1 MGTTLLSFQGRQNYS
16 QNPPVVDRNKI
27 TVYENSTNTSLG
39 LATPTDADGDP
50 LTIRVARV
58 PRLGEVTKAD
68 GTVVKRNDIL
78 TSEEL
83 VGLEYDAPANY
94 NGKGYPGSFF
104 YFVNDGSFDI
114 LGSTR
119 ITLKPSPEHY
129 KPREVIVTLEDP
141 SNETFSNSIQS
152 LRDELDIEVVSTI
165 EAFDRE
171 VWKLPSSTT
180 VKEFIEEYDSRPE
193 IDIQPNYKNRLSRL
207 DHPNDPDYNNI
218 PDSVVP
224 PGRGVGRLWA
234 LNNKGQTGGK
244 DGADINAPKAWGYET
259 PELITP
265 VDDNGS
271 PKVRVAVIDTGV
283 DVDHPDLINNLDLS
297 AARNFVDGYN
307 NTDNISKEV
316 EDLDGHG
323 THVAGIIGAIGNNN
337 EGVVGVSWNVEIV
350 PIKAFDFDE
359 NDVPIGFDSDIIE
372 AIDYA
377 INDAQVDIIN
387 ASWGKPVGTP
397 YSKELKE
404 AISNVNHPSGRVPPL
419 FVAAAGNESNDNDNA
434 NLEMRTYPASYDL
447 NNIISVAATDHNDQ
461 LSPFSNY
468 GRKSV
473 DLAAP
478 GGSNLPDNNNNPHD
492 SSDIYSTVPVGTG
505 IDGGNYGYSAGTSAA
520 AAYVSG
526 AAALML
532 GTRRARRQTYPVGS
546 PMYNAL
552 DDLSAIELKDKLLE
566 VTTPNTPYM
575 PGNWPTATGGRLNL
589 YEGIRRQ
596 GIGWGDVH
604 FVTFDGRKYDLQSFG
619 DFIMAETAR
628 KDDDWVVQTR
638 QEPVVN
644 NRSVSINTAFA
655 TLVDGQ
661 RVVFNVKFPNNRLQI
676 DGVDFPLAS
685 GETKSIGNSK
695 IERNNN
701 KYTITYAGN
710 DGIIDIDDTTLTAF
724 DGNNHIN
731 IYISDS
737 ARMQG
742 LLGNNDGNPN
752 NDFALRD
759 GTQLPNNLTV
769 RQIHQQYG
777 ESWRVKEGESLFKNP
792 ATVID
797 LPEKFIS
804 LDDFPQDEVAAA
816 KAKVKKA
823 GITDENRVNA
833 VAFDLLA
840 TEDESFLSSAVEMF
854 NSLDGNSAPTDI
866 KLDNNTIDEN
876 VTPGA
881 TVGKLSTTD
890 PDNEDSF
897 TYALVEGV
905 GDRDNAGFNVDG
917 DQLKINGSPDY
928 ETQSSYSIR
937 VKTTDGKGASYEEQ
951 LTINV
956 NDLDDKAPTAATF
969 TPTDNATDIAIGT
982 SLVINFDENIQAGT
996 GNIIIKQ
1003 FSDNSVVE
1011 TINVTSSLVSI
1022 SNNTLTINPTADLAE
1037 RTKYYVEV
1045 EADAIQDTSGNNYLG
1060 IKNNSTWNF
1069 TTINNSPVQFD
1080 FNGDGVADIL
1090 WRKKIDSPANAE
1102 NQIWFMNDDGTVNNS
1117 APLKSNYS
1125 TWGVAG
1131 VGDFNADQVPDILWR
1146 NKYKRNE
1153 IWFMNDDG
1161 TFNSR
1166 TRLKRRGSSWSL
1178 GGVADFNADQA
1189 TDILWRNKYG
1199 YNEIWFMNDEGALNH
1214 RARSLGPDSSWDVAG
1229 VGDFNADQVA
1239 DILWRD
1245 QNENN
1250 MIWMMNDDGTVN
1262 NSARPDSLNSSW
1274 DVVGV
1279 ANFNADQVADILWR
1293 DEKGSSQIWLM
1304 NDQGKV
1310 QNSISLGSYDSP
1322 WNVKGMPDL
1331 NGDGVADILWRNE
1344 NNGANHIWLMN
1355 DDGTRNQIVDPG
1367 SLDSTWDIVGM

>member
-1 MGTTLLSFQGRQNYS
+1 M
-16 QNPPVVDRNKI
+16 
-27 TVYENSTNTSLG
+27 
-39 LATPTDADGDP
+39 
-50 LTIRVARV
+50 

-94 NGKGYPGSFF
+94 NGKGSPGSFF
-104 YFVNDGSFDI
+104 YFVNDGRFNI

-129 KPREVIVTLEDP
+129 KAREVIVTLEDP
-141 SNETFSNSIQS
+141 SNESFSNSIQS

-193 IDIQPNYKNRLSRL
+193 IDIQPNYKNRLSGL
-207 DHPNDPDYNNI
+207 YHPNDPDYNNI
-218 PDSVVP
+218 PDFVVP
-224 PGRGVGRLWA
+224 PGSGVGRLWA

-283 DVDHPDLINNLDLS
+283 DLTHPDLIDNLDLS
-297 AARNFVDGYN
+297 AARNFVGKYN
-307 NTDNISKEV
+307 NTDNISKDV
-316 EDLDGHG
+316 TDDDGHG

-350 PIKAFDFDE
+350 PIKAFRGED
-359 NDVPIGFDSDIIE
+359 NDIPFLEGPVAFDSDIIE

-377 INDAQVDIIN
+377 INDAKVDIIN
-387 ASWGKPVGTP
+387 ASWTNSAGQNDF
-397 YSKELKE
+397 SQSLMD
-404 AISNVNHPSGRVPPL
+404 AISNVNHSSGQEPPL
-419 FVAAAGNESNDNDNA
+419 FVAAAGNEKIDNDK
-434 NLEMRTYPASYDL
+434 TPVYPASYDL
-447 NNIISVAATDHNDQ
+447 DNIISVAATDHNDK

-468 GRKSV
+468 GIKSV

-478 GGSNLPDNNNNPHD
+478 GGSNLPPLDDNNNPHD
-492 SSDIYSTVPVGTG
+492 SSDIYSTVP
-505 IDGGNYGYSAGTSAA
+505 GGNYGYSAGTSAA

-532 GTRRARRQTYPVGS
+532 GTRRARRQTYTPGS
-546 PMYNAL
+546 PMYEAL
-552 DDLSAIELKDKLLE
+552 DDLSAVELKDKILK
-566 VTTPNTPYM
+566 VTTPID
-575 PGNWPTATGGRLNL
+575 GLKTATGGRLNL

-638 QEPVVN
+638 QEPFVH
-644 NRSVSINTAFA
+644 NRSVSVNTAFA

-661 RVVFNVKFPNNRLQI
+661 RVVFNQKFPNNRLQI

-797 LPEKFIS
+797 LPEKFVS

-833 VAFDLLA
+833 VAFDILA
-840 TEDESFLSSAVEMF
+840 TEDESFLNSAVEMF
-854 NSLDGNSAPTDI
+854 NSLDDNSAPTDI

-881 TVGKLSTTD
+881 TVGKFSTTD

-982 SLVINFDENIQAGT
+982 NLVINFDENIQAGT

-1011 TINVTSSLVSI
+1011 TINVTSSLVTI

-1037 RTKYYVEV
+1037 RTKYYVEI

-1166 TRLKRRGSSWSL
+1166 ARLKRRGSSWSV

-1293 DEKGSSQIWLM
+1293 DQNNGANRIWLM

-1310 QNSISLGSYDSP
+1310 QNSIDPGSYDSL
-1322 WNVKGMPDL
+1322 WNVKGMTDL
-1331 NGDGVADILWRNE
+1331 NGDGVADILWRDQ

>member
-1 MGTTLLSFQGRQNYS
+1 
-16 QNPPVVDRNKI
+16 
-27 TVYENSTNTSLG
+27 
-39 LATPTDADGDP
+39 
-50 LTIRVARV
+50 
-58 PRLGEVTKAD
+58 
-68 GTVVKRNDIL
+68 
-78 TSEEL
+78 
-83 VGLEYDAPANY
+83 
-94 NGKGYPGSFF
+94 
-104 YFVNDGSFDI
+104 
-114 LGSTR
+114 
-119 ITLKPSPEHY
+119 
-129 KPREVIVTLEDP
+129 
-141 SNETFSNSIQS
+141 
-152 LRDELDIEVVSTI
+152 
-165 EAFDRE
+165 
-171 VWKLPSSTT
+171 
-180 VKEFIEEYDSRPE
+180 
-193 IDIQPNYKNRLSRL
+193 
-207 DHPNDPDYNNI
+207 
-218 PDSVVP
+218 
-224 PGRGVGRLWA
+224 
-234 LNNKGQTGGK
+234 
-244 DGADINAPKAWGYET
+244 
-259 PELITP
+259 
-265 VDDNGS
+265 
-271 PKVRVAVIDTGV
+271 
-283 DVDHPDLINNLDLS
+283 
-297 AARNFVDGYN
+297 
-307 NTDNISKEV
+307 
-316 EDLDGHG
+316 
-323 THVAGIIGAIGNNN
+323 
-337 EGVVGVSWNVEIV
+337 
-350 PIKAFDFDE
+350 
-359 NDVPIGFDSDIIE
+359 
-372 AIDYA
+372 
-377 INDAQVDIIN
+377 
-387 ASWGKPVGTP
+387 
-397 YSKELKE
+397 
-404 AISNVNHPSGRVPPL
+404 
-419 FVAAAGNESNDNDNA
+419 
-434 NLEMRTYPASYDL
+434 
-447 NNIISVAATDHNDQ
+447 
-461 LSPFSNY
+461 
-468 GRKSV
+468 
-473 DLAAP
+473 
-478 GGSNLPDNNNNPHD
+478 
-492 SSDIYSTVPVGTG
+492 
-505 IDGGNYGYSAGTSAA
+505 
-520 AAYVSG
+520 
-526 AAALML
+526 
-532 GTRRARRQTYPVGS
+532 
-546 PMYNAL
+546 
-552 DDLSAIELKDKLLE
+552 
-566 VTTPNTPYM
+566 
-575 PGNWPTATGGRLNL
+575 
-589 YEGIRRQ
+589 
-596 GIGWGDVH
+596 
-604 FVTFDGRKYDLQSFG
+604 
-619 DFIMAETAR
+619 
-628 KDDDWVVQTR
+628 
-638 QEPVVN
+638 
-644 NRSVSINTAFA
+644 
-655 TLVDGQ
+655 
-661 RVVFNVKFPNNRLQI
+661 
-676 DGVDFPLAS
+676 
-685 GETKSIGNSK
+685 
-695 IERNNN
+695 
-701 KYTITYAGN
+701 
-710 DGIIDIDDTTLTAF
+710 
-724 DGNNHIN
+724 
-731 IYISDS
+731 
-737 ARMQG
+737 MQG

-840 TEDESFLSSAVEMF
+840 TEDESFLNSAVEMF

-1166 TRLKRRGSSWSL
+1166 TRLKRRGSNWSV

-1229 VGDFNADQVA
+1229 VGDFNADGVE

-1245 QNENN
+1245 
-1250 MIWMMNDDGTVN
+1250 T
-1262 NSARPDSLNSSW
+1262 
-1274 DVVGV
+1274 
-1279 ANFNADQVADILWR
+1279 
-1293 DEKGSSQIWLM
+1293 KGSNQIWLM

-1310 QNSISLGSYDSP
+1310 QSSVGPGSSDSA
-1322 WNVKGMPDL
+1322 WDVAGVAEF
-1331 NGDGVADILWRNE
+1331 NGDGVADILWRDE
-1344 NNGANHIWLMN
+1344 NNGSNRIWLMN
-1355 DDGTRNQIVDPG
+1355 NDSTRNQIVDPG
-1367 SLDSTWDIVGM
+1367 SLGSTWDVVGM